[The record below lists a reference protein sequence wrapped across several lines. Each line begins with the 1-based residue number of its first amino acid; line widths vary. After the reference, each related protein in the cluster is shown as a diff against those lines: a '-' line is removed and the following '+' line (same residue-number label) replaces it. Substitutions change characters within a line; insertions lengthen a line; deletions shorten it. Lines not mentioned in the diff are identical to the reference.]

1 MKLQSKINLF
11 SAVMFL
17 VLLLLINGAIYF
29 TFSRMLYSSE
39 LERIAGEAKQTVKG
53 INRVEGSIPADDLL
67 RAYLPVNGML
77 QIIKSDGARIAS
89 VATAEQTKLRNKTV
103 KYTNHEQKKITEFNG
118 SPYAF
123 VSIPMIWRDG
133 EVVELQLAESME
145 VVEHNLKTLQAVLI
159 AVMIMAF
166 IPVFLSARLLS
177 NFITAPIASLIRTMR
192 EIQASGRY
200 KKIELPKK
208 SKDELYQMGETFNYM
223 MAQLEVNYKKQ
234 EEFVEN
240 ASHELKTPLTVI
252 EAYADLLLR
261 RGKNTP
267 EIFEE
272 SVEAIHSEAH
282 RMKNLIEQLLL
293 LAKHEERWNVEL
305 EDISLKPFVEGSIKS
320 FQEGFKREIELF
332 VESDATVTTDPQKL
346 KQLLYIF
353 LDNAQKYS
361 DKKITVNVKVH
372 HNQVVIEVVDFGIG
386 IPKEELSKVFDRFYR
401 VEQSRARKTGG
412 FGLGLPL
419 AKELA
424 EAIHAELKLDSEEGK
439 GTTAQI
445 WLGVSASH

>member
-1 MKLQSKINLF
+1 
-11 SAVMFL
+11 
-17 VLLLLINGAIYF
+17 
-29 TFSRMLYSSE
+29 
-39 LERIAGEAKQTVKG
+39 
-53 INRVEGSIPADDLL
+53 
-67 RAYLPVNGML
+67 
-77 QIIKSDGARIAS
+77 
-89 VATAEQTKLRNKTV
+89 
-103 KYTNHEQKKITEFNG
+103 
-118 SPYAF
+118 
-123 VSIPMIWRDG
+123 
-133 EVVELQLAESME
+133 
-145 VVEHNLKTLQAVLI
+145 
-159 AVMIMAF
+159 
-166 IPVFLSARLLS
+166 
-177 NFITAPIASLIRTMR
+177 
-192 EIQASGRY
+192 
-200 KKIELPKK
+200 
-208 SKDELYQMGETFNYM
+208 MGETFNHM
-223 MAQLEVNYKKQ
+223 IAQLEVNYKKQ

-293 LAKHEERWNVEL
+293 PAKHEEQWNVEL
-305 EDISLKPFVEGSIKS
+305 EEIALKPFAEELIKS
-320 FQEGFKREIELF
+320 FREGFKREIELF
-332 VESDATVTTDPQKL
+332 AETDATVTTDPQKL

-361 DKKITVNVKVH
+361 DKKIIVNVKVH
-372 HNQVVIEVVDFGIG
+372 HNKAVIEVVDFGIG
-386 IPKEELSKVFDRFYR
+386 IPKKELPKVFDRFYR

-424 EAIHAELKLDSEEGK
+424 EAIHAELKLDSEEGE

-445 WLGVSASH
+445 WLDVSASH